1 MSRGTGTGRT
11 TLQELT
17 LRPIAGRQVLV
28 RTEATNLCYS
38 NASDVLGLPGMF
50 GGPMA
55 QMPLI
60 QGHGGV
66 GVVEAVGPEVRRV
79 QVGDRVCVSGT
90 PQCGNCYQCLRGR
103 ADMCQFLGRQGPKD
117 LVPIADMGDGTA
129 VYANSHIGGLAEL
142 MVTFEEWIVPVF
154 TKASAV
160 ELGMVCSCV
169 SVAGLGT
176 ATSQTL
182 AAVAPGAIAAI
193 VGCGPLGLS
202 AVQGARIA
210 GASKIIAIDPIRARR
225 ELALKVGATDVL
237 DPNVEGEKL
246 VAKVREMS
254 STPNNRLWSGGRDS
268 GGLLGGSGADFVIEG
283 VGAEPREAESRGWAG
298 SDRRAADA
306 PGVRDVRARRP
317 RHHDEPAYGHDFV
330 SRRVLCHR
338 RAYPSRR
345 SGWRRQS
352 DARHPA
358 LRGDARRRPVRC
370 ESARHARGADRAHAR
385 GLRRGRVPHHGH
397 SHHDCVMPEP
407 LPAMPSSLA
416 PAFLLSMPQL
426 TDPNFSRTVV
436 LLCKHNSEGAF
447 GLVLNRP
454 LVTEGRVVVHLDPP
468 VETERE
474 LQVWVGGPVEP
485 QSSWILVGND
495 LDPDEGLGGQRIA
508 NGLSLSV
515 SPDVLRR
522 LLDPEPPPGTRLIV
536 GYSGWGPGQL
546 EAELA
551 ESAWLLSD
559 VDRDLIFD
567 TPPERMWETAI
578 RRLGADPATLQT
590 SRGVH

>member
-1 MSRGTGTGRT
+1 MKSTMSRRRLLQQAAAVGGAALAGQTVQGATAAGQSTRPTVAGRRFRGWVSRGTGAGRT
-11 TLQELT
+11 TLQELA

-66 GVVEAVGPEVRRV
+66 GVVEAVGPDVRRV

-117 LVPIADMGDGTA
+117 LVPIADMADGTA

-210 GASKIIAIDPIRARR
+210 GASRIIAIDPIRARR

-283 VGAEPREAESRGWAG
+283 VGADRAKPRVEAGPDPTGVLPMRQAYEMC
-298 SDRRAADA
+298 A
-306 PGVRDVRARRP
+306 PGGHVITTSLPTGTISFPAVFFAIGGRTHHAGQAGGANPMRDIP
-317 RHHDEPAYGHDFV
+317 RFV
-330 SRRVLCHR
+330 AML
-338 RAYPSRR
+338 
-345 SGWRRQS
+345 
-352 DARHPA
+352 DAGQYDAKA
-358 LRGDARRRPVRC
+358 LA
-370 ESARHARGADRAHAR
+370 
-385 GLRRGRVPHHGH
+385 
-397 SHHDCVMPEP
+397 
-407 LPAMPSSLA
+407 
-416 PAFLLSMPQL
+416 
-426 TDPNFSRTVV
+426 T
-436 LLCKHNSEGAF
+436 
-447 GLVLNRP
+447 
-454 LVTEGRVVVHLDPP
+454 RVVP
-468 VETERE
+468 
-474 LQVWVGGPVEP
+474 
-485 QSSWILVGND
+485 I
-495 LDPDEGLGGQRIA
+495 
-508 NGLSLSV
+508 
-515 SPDVLRR
+515 
-522 LLDPEPPPGTRLIV
+522 
-536 GYSGWGPGQL
+536 
-546 EAELA
+546 
-551 ESAWLLSD
+551 
-559 VDRDLIFD
+559 
-567 TPPERMWETAI
+567 ERMIEAYEEVVYRTTVTAI
-578 RRLGADPATLQT
+578 MTA
-590 SRGVH
+590 